1 MDKDKKI
8 RKVLVYLNNKISVVN
23 QSETEEVK
31 EILEDDDIT
40 LKEVVE
46 WYIDYVVS
54 LLVFCSGCV
63 TTRATVTCNKTID
76 LTGQPDNG
84 RMNVGVRLELFRDWT
99 R

>member
-1 MDKDKKI
+1 MPRKVGGRKRSPPRPKYNLGEMMDKDKKI

-46 WYIDYVVS
+46 WYIDYVLS
-54 LLVFCSGCV
+54 HS
-63 TTRATVTCNKTID
+63 
-76 LTGQPDNG
+76 
-84 RMNVGVRLELFRDWT
+84 
-99 R
+99 

>member
-31 EILEDDDIT
+31 KILEYDDIT

-46 WYIDYVVS
+46 WYIDYVLSHSQYSV
-54 LLVFCSGCV
+54 VAV
-63 TTRATVTCNKTID
+63 
-76 LTGQPDNG
+76 
-84 RMNVGVRLELFRDWT
+84 
-99 R
+99 